1 MLVDG
6 DAAAPPAQ
14 PAAVHTDGLPASLPY
29 GLLSTEHPC
38 GDNERGYTPKL
49 WRELDLLH
57 RGGYAIHAAAKDFLP
72 KAVGESD
79 ARHKERLRLAAYI
92 GYFGQIA
99 GVYSA
104 SLFAQPVSVTPAGD
118 ADDPNTP
125 GELPDPGV
133 YEAFARNAD
142 LRGGSFVELL
152 RRVANSGLVKG
163 KSLIG
168 IDFPAAPVGVDVIT
182 KADSDRLGLA
192 RPYAFLLEP
201 EELIDWEHDEVVRRR
216 VELEGGGSVEFEI
229 GRFAWAVLRRVVA
242 RRPSPTEPRPAPVEE
257 FKIWSRG
264 DDGVVRWALY
274 RTPLQK
280 PGQPLR
286 PEDFIPR
293 VDEGATAFCEIPI
306 VEVVIPDALWLGNV
320 IGPLNLEHW
329 QRRSALLAAQQRSL
343 LVIPLVKLG
352 SEIGAVHGEMPAE
365 RAQDPARGDDPVQR
379 YTAQGYVVLGDKDD
393 LSFAGPPTE
402 AFTIVD
408 KQLDGLVD
416 EIHRVSGRMAA
427 SISSTANAVA
437 RSGASKAIDRADF
450 TTVLL
455 ALGAIFR
462 DGARRIYDVIAGAR
476 GEDVAWTVHG
486 LDSFEGDVD
495 RAALLDEAL
504 QIDAIEIPSR
514 TWKIE
519 RKLALA
525 LKLQPGMDP
534 ATRAQVAK
542 EIEAAIPDEESAVPP
557 KVPPEKDE
565 PDGDEEPP
573 ESQREPG
580 AGAASEQPPATP

>member
-6 DAAAPPAQ
+6 DQAAP
-14 PAAVHTDGLPASLPY
+14 AALPVVHASGLPASLPY
-29 GLLSTEHPC
+29 GLLNAEHPC
-38 GDNERGYTPKL
+38 SDNERGYTPAL

-57 RGGYAIHAAAKDFLP
+57 RGGYAIQVAANEFLP
-72 KAVGESD
+72 KAVGES
-79 ARHKERLRLAAYI
+79 APRHKERLGLAAYI

-133 YEAFARNAD
+133 YEDFARNAD

-168 IDFPAAPVGVDVIT
+168 IDFPAAPAGVDVIT

-257 FKIWSRG
+257 FKIWARGG

-274 RTPLQK
+274 RTPPQK

-286 PEDFIPR
+286 PEDMISR

-320 IGPLNLEHW
+320 IGPLNKEHW

-352 SEIGAVHGEMPAE
+352 PEIGAVHGEMPAE
-365 RAQDPARGDDPVQR
+365 RAQDPARGDDPVER
-379 YTAQGYVVLGDKDD
+379 YRQQGYFVLGKDDD
-393 LSFAGPPTE
+393 LSFEGPPTE

-427 SISSTANAVA
+427 SISSTANAVG

-476 GEDVAWTVHG
+476 NEDVTWTVHG
-486 LDSFEGDVD
+486 LDAFEGDID
-495 RAALLDEAL
+495 RAALLEEAL

-514 TWKIE
+514 TWKVE
-519 RKLALA
+519 RKISLA

-542 EIEAAIPDEESAVPP
+542 EISAAIPDEESAGVP
-557 KVPPEKDE
+557 VVDEELEPEVDE
-565 PDGDEEPP
+565 PPG
-573 ESQREPG
+573 SQREP
-580 AGAASEQPPATP
+580 ATTEPAEEPT